1 MAIFFFFVFLIYND
15 VQFKCTQRCKNNDD
29 QRTQRLYM
37 RTIIHELNLLKKIV
51 IIWYNIRA
59 KRFTII
65 CNQVNK
71 KISDPSNI
79 KEYY

>member
-1 MAIFFFFVFLIYND
+1 M
-15 VQFKCTQRCKNNDD
+15 K
-29 QRTQRLYM
+29 
-37 RTIIHELNLLKKIV
+37 TIIHELDLLKKIV